1 MLFNSIVMNISIN
14 IIIGDNAIQIIMMR
28 IVLNNLAFSL

>member
-1 MLFNSIVMNISIN
+1 MNISIK
-14 IIIGDNAIQIIMMR
+14 ITIGDNAIQIIMMR